1 MTQAQAVNSKG
12 RVAVLG
18 GHGIKVSMCLQVSE
32 TGCGG
37 QVCSGGQCC
46 LGQRISPCLSQYRD
60 CEKVDKRD
68 PGGSAE
74 QAQHG
79 AVPCSGLAARSA
91 CQRQT
96 SCQQA
101 CVQPGQGLSQVCT
114 ILKTHIVSAAHSLS
128 NFQKPLTLCC
138 CSAETLHA
146 TWKHCLAAQQDFHK
160 GSLNLAGFCKRALWH
175 VAERQ

>member
-1 MTQAQAVNSKG
+1 MICHLIAQSLQCILSNPCDAGSSSQIQKQSG
-12 RVAVLG
+12 ILE
-18 GHGIKVSMCLQVSE
+18 GHGVKVSMCLQVSE
-32 TGCGG
+32 TGCGR

-79 AVPCSGLAARSA
+79 AIPCSGLAARST

-101 CVQPGQGLSQVCT
+101 CVQPGQGLGQVYT
-114 ILKTHIVSAAHSLS
+114 ILRTHMVSIAHRLS
-128 NFQKPLTLCC
+128 ILQPWQFAVVLP
-138 CSAETLHA
+138 
-146 TWKHCLAAQQDFHK
+146 KHCMQHESKVWQPSRTFT
-160 GSLNLAGFCKRALWH
+160 RAL
-175 VAERQ
+175 